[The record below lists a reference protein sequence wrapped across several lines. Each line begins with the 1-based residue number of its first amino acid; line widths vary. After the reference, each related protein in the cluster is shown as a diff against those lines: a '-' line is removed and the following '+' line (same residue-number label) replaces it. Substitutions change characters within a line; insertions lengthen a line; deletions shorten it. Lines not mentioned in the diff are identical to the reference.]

1 MDTANMFICPVLGC
15 CSVVVPPSMAL
26 SRSDNKTSICPS
38 CGVREGLQGVLILD
52 SEIKH
57 LEFGGAK

>member
-1 MDTANMFICPVLGC
+1 MDEINMFICPVFGC
-15 CSVVVPPSMAL
+15 CSVVVPPSVAL

-52 SEIKH
+52 SEIER
-57 LEFGGAK
+57 LDFGGAK